1 MVLVRL
7 FRVLHL
13 GFVVAQFLFKA
24 LLIHLF
30 TTDSHRRRKKF
41 AMNVSRSCAKALK
54 SLNINLETTNAPNLD
69 RRFLIVCNHL
79 GYLDIF
85 SLAASV
91 PSLFVT
97 SVEMKETP
105 FLGLLTE
112 MAGCMY
118 VERRS
123 RMNIHNEI
131 KEIEEALNDG
141 FNVVLF
147 PEGKSTDGEK
157 VLPFKKSLLMACSG
171 SDANIL
177 PAVVNFQSINGE
189 PMQHK
194 FRDWVCW
201 YGSMPFFV
209 SVWNASQI
217 ARGHLKLDFLDEVV
231 VDGGSDHRDVAQ
243 RAQSQIE
250 AKYVGIPY
258 PPDQPKSN

>member
-1 MVLVRL
+1 MLLMRL

-13 GFVVAQFLFKA
+13 GSIVALFLLKA
-24 LLIHLF
+24 LFIHLF

-41 AMNVSRSCAKALK
+41 AMNVSQSCQKALK
-54 SLNINLETTNAPNLD
+54 SLNIDLEVTSPPNNHG
-69 RRFLIVCNHL
+69 RYLIVCNHL

-85 SLAASV
+85 ALAASV
-91 PSLFVT
+91 PALFVT

-141 FNVVLF
+141 FNVILF

-157 VLPFKKSLLMACSG
+157 VLPFKKSLLMACAG
-171 SDANIL
+171 SDANIM
-177 PAVVNFQSINGE
+177 PAVVNFKMINGE

-201 YGSMPFFV
+201 YGTMPFIT
-209 SVWNASQI
+209 SIWNASKISQSLL
-217 ARGHLKLDFLDEVV
+217 RLDFLGEVV
-231 VDGGSDHRDVAQ
+231 VNGDSDHRDVAQ
-243 RAQSQIE
+243 RAQSQVESNYIG
-250 AKYVGIPY
+250 VPY
-258 PPDQPKSN
+258 PPGTGKTY